1 MTELSFCKGCLAG
14 KMCRK
19 PFPAVGDIR
28 SMQRLQL
35 VHSDVCGP
43 MHMPSIGGAKY
54 FVTFIDNYT
63 RCCAVHFMRHKS
75 EVLEKF
81 IEFEA
86 SVTNGVG
93 KAIGTLRMDNGSKYL
108 STELRNYL
116 KEEGI
121 RHELTVPHS
130 PQQNGMN
137 QTLVESARSMIS
149 HVGNHLHTTMLKEN
163 ETPYERWYGRRAD
176 VGHLHVFGC
185 MAYAHVPDSERR
197 KLDKKSKKMRF
208 VGYSLTSKGYRLFD
222 GTN

>member
-63 RCCAVHFMRHKS
+63 RCCAAHFMRHKS

-86 SVTNGVG
+86 SITNSVG

-108 STELRNYL
+108 STELQNYL
-116 KEEGI
+116 KEKGI

-137 QTLVESARSMIS
+137 QTLVESARSMIA
-149 HVGNHLHTTMLKEN
+149 HVALSDTFWAEAVCTAAYVRNHLHTTVLKEN
-163 ETPYERWYGRRAD
+163 ETPYER
-176 VGHLHVFGC
+176 
-185 MAYAHVPDSERR
+185 
-197 KLDKKSKKMRF
+197 
-208 VGYSLTSKGYRLFD
+208 
-222 GTN
+222 